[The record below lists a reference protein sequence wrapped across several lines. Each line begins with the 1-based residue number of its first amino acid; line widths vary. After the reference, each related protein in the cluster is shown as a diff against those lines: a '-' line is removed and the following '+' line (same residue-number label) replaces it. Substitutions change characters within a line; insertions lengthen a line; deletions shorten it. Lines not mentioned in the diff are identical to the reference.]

1 MAHCTA
7 CGRLPLCV
15 RSAIEMEEYKMKKKM
30 ALCTPIPDKKLDVIK
45 EYCDITICGEL
56 KHGKGNVTEEMTK
69 EECMGH
75 ELVVLGDEYAG
86 ADTITAW
93 AKSGMK
99 FMGVAKGTP
108 ATVDHDAIAKAGLEL
123 SYTPGRNRVAVAEFN
138 IGLMI
143 AATRHLALSST
154 GLQKGEH
161 LGDPVDDIYNVPDV
175 KNVTWGPLDEK
186 HPFTDYGIGFELY
199 GKTLGIAGYG
209 AIGREVAVRA
219 MAFGMDVIAYDPYCP
234 AEKIEADGAKAVDLD
249 TMLGQSDIVSIHL
262 PVVPSTKG
270 IVNKD
275 WFSKMKKTAYVI
287 NTARAYVIDQ
297 KDFVEALQNKTIAG
311 AAVDVFWQEPIPANH
326 PLLSMRNV
334 TLTPHMAGL
343 TTDVDGWSGNMMG
356 DEVIA
361 YLKGEPRKYIWKVK
375 K

>member
-1 MAHCTA
+1 
-7 CGRLPLCV
+7 
-15 RSAIEMEEYKMKKKM
+15 MKKKM
-30 ALCTPIPDKKLDVIK
+30 ALCTPIPDKKLDIIK
-45 EYCDITICGEL
+45 EYCDVTICGEL
-56 KHGKGNVTEEMTK
+56 KHGKGNVTEEMTR
-69 EECMGH
+69 EECMGS

-93 AKSGMK
+93 ANAGMK
-99 FMGVAKGTP
+99 FLGVAKGTP
-108 ATVDHDAIAKAGLEL
+108 ATVDYDAIANAGLEL
-123 SYTPGRNRVAVAEFN
+123 SYTPGRNRVAVAEFC
-138 IGLMI
+138 IGMMI
-143 AATRHLALSST
+143 ASTRRLALSST

-161 LGDPVDDIYNVPDV
+161 LGAPVDDVYNVPDV
-175 KNVTWGPLDEK
+175 KNVTWGPLDAN

-234 AEKIEADGAKAVDLD
+234 VEKIEADGAKAVDLD
-249 TMLGQSDIVSIHL
+249 TMLSQSDIISIHL
-262 PVVPSTKG
+262 PVLPSTKAM
-270 IVNKD
+270 VNKD

-287 NTARAYVIDQ
+287 NTARAAVIDQ
-297 KDFVEALQNKTIAG
+297 KDFVEALQNGTIAG

-361 YLKGEPRKYIWKVK
+361 YLKGEPRKYLWKLK

>member
-1 MAHCTA
+1 
-7 CGRLPLCV
+7 
-15 RSAIEMEEYKMKKKM
+15 MKKKM
-30 ALCTPIPDKKLDVIK
+30 ALCTPIPDKKLDIIK
-45 EYCDITICGEL
+45 EYCDVTICGEL
-56 KHGKGNVTEEMTK
+56 KHGKGNVTEEMTR
-69 EECMGH
+69 EECMGN

-93 AKSGMK
+93 ANAGMK
-99 FMGVAKGTP
+99 FLGVAKGTP
-108 ATVDHDAIAKAGLEL
+108 ATVDYDAIADAGLEL
-123 SYTPGRNRVAVAEFN
+123 SYTPGRNRVAVAEFC
-138 IGLMI
+138 IGMMI
-143 AATRHLALSST
+143 ASTRRLALSST

-161 LGDPVDDIYNVPDV
+161 LGAPVDDVYNIPDV
-175 KNVTWGPLDEK
+175 KNVTWGPLDAN

-234 AEKIEADGAKAVDLD
+234 VEKIEADGAKAVDLD
-249 TMLGQSDIVSIHL
+249 TMLSQSDIISIHL
-262 PVVPSTKG
+262 PVLPSTKAM
-270 IVNKD
+270 VNKD

-287 NTARAYVIDQ
+287 NTARAAVIDQ
-297 KDFVEALQNKTIAG
+297 KDFVEALQNGTIAG

-361 YLKGEPRKYIWKVK
+361 YLKGEPRKYLWKLK